1 MTLEVVHSA
10 LVLAVTEVTG
20 TSDVI
25 DPRAIVR
32 HWVSQ
37 LDDAALS
44 NFLSIALSESWE
56 RHLSPIARAV
66 LAGESSWSANPCT
79 PGPGPNEAR
88 VTDTPFRDR

>member
-44 NFLSIALSESWE
+44 NFLAVALSESWE

-66 LAGESSWSANPCT
+66 LAGESSWSVNLCAPS
-79 PGPGPNEAR
+79 PGPNEAR
-88 VTDTPFRDR
+88 VADTSVRDR